1 VKGFPQPA
9 RSVPEFFHNPAS
21 KRHGKDFSVE
31 ALARLKQDHDMP
43 KERKQ
48 PSSQQAQV
56 IADGMTLG
64 IVGAGVMGQT
74 LIRGILASGLIGRER
89 LWAGD
94 KSAVTCESAS
104 KALEI
109 PVEVDYRARVP
120 GADLIL
126 ISVKPADA
134 ARVLTA
140 LRESKL
146 RRDTLL
152 ISILAG
158 ASTATLES
166 LLATDNPVVRAMPNT
181 PAIVGEGMTVVC
193 RGSSATE
200 EHLARARHI
209 FDAVGKCLSVDEIHF
224 NAITALSGSGPAYQ
238 YLIMEAL
245 ADAGV
250 RVGLP
255 RQLALTLVAQTVLG
269 AAKMVMTTGRHPA
282 SLRDDV
288 TTPAGCTIGGLLMLE
303 DGRIRSVLARAVE
316 EAAKI
321 AAHLGPP
328 PAKPHETP
336 GPHRPSH

>member
-1 VKGFPQPA
+1 M
-9 RSVPEFFHNPAS
+9 S
-21 KRHGKDFSVE
+21 
-31 ALARLKQDHDMP
+31 
-43 KERKQ
+43 KERQ
-48 PSSQQAQV
+48 HPTSHLPPV

-64 IVGAGVMGQT
+64 IIGAGVMGQT
-74 LIRGILASGLIGRER
+74 LIRGILASGIIRRER

-94 KSAVTCESAS
+94 KNAGTCEAAA

-109 PVEVDYRARVP
+109 PVEVAYQTRVP
-120 GADLIL
+120 TADLL
-126 ISVKPADA
+126 LLCVKPGDA
-134 ARVLTA
+134 GKVLST
-140 LRESKL
+140 LRESGI
-146 RRDTLL
+146 RRETLL

-158 ASTATLES
+158 AATGTLEG
-166 LLATDNPVVRAMPNT
+166 LLGTENPVVRAMPNT

-193 RGSSATE
+193 RGHNATE
-200 EHLARARHI
+200 EHLARARRI
-209 FDAVGKCLSVDEIHF
+209 FEAVGKCMPVDEIHF

-255 RQLALTLVAQTVLG
+255 RHLALTLVAQTVLG
-269 AAKMVMTTGRHPA
+269 SAKMVLSTGRHPA

-316 EAAKI
+316 EAARI

-328 PAKPHETP
+328 AAKVTEAPAA
-336 GPHRPSH
+336 HRASH